1 MKCTVKDCTNH
12 SEDGAFIGF
21 LCSPCA
27 RFVSGEGETHSQ
39 AYRNARSMADRFVAD
54 AERYRWMKRE
64 VKRIPP
70 GWFLIGWDY
79 AIDSAMEATK

>member
-1 MKCTVKDCTNH
+1 
-12 SEDGAFIGF
+12 
-21 LCSPCA
+21 
-27 RFVSGEGETHSQ
+27 
-39 AYRNARSMADRFVAD
+39 MADRFVAD